1 MAVFEV
7 ETPNGTFE
15 IDAPD
20 ETALRGAIGQLSGA
34 SIPSAAPAQ
43 APAAGP
49 AQAQPSQW
57 DLFKAGL
64 SAIAQDPRKLLQVGP
79 LKGVQEAV
87 QLPRQALEGQLPAL
101 PSNYT
106 PEQMGSAVDLASLI
120 VPGAPRGLMS
130 RGPGTARMTAQEAAR
145 PVPEAP
151 PVTPRDDMLAQAAK
165 IGINDVPA
173 FLASD
178 SRATQAL
185 GQASRQ
191 MPFAGGMVEKAVDK
205 FTGDLTAAGKRISGS
220 LTEQTGL
227 DKAGVGEKLR
237 STFEAAA
244 TDISEVNHRAYKG
257 MREVIEPTLPV
268 PEATEPLRTVM
279 SDILSQ
285 RMQSGVSKLT
295 PELKPIAALMRR
307 QGGASFEGLQ
317 RARARL
323 GKAIDF
329 DKRQGGMEQG
339 DLKQAYGALTDAM
352 ERAVRGAAKVEPD
365 AAVATW
371 KAADANFA
379 ESTANVKS
387 IAQALKSPSDEALVN
402 QVLGLAGEKT
412 GNAKR
417 LIQLQSDIGAES
429 MQMLGSHV
437 LDQAMGTGETMSA
450 ARFSTAMDKL
460 SNTAKSVLFGQNR
473 SNVEALHA
481 VAARMAEQEGKFANR
496 SNTGRAALTG
506 GMVGSFAAHPLAF
519 IGHAAAGAV
528 AGVTLGQVLTRPATA
543 RVAVQAARAAERHA
557 INPTLS
563 SRNAFYALQRQLTTA
578 VIREFGD
585 RSATEPSTAAEAPSN
600 PR

>member
-1 MAVFEV
+1 
-7 ETPNGTFE
+7 
-15 IDAPD
+15 
-20 ETALRGAIGQLSGA
+20 
-34 SIPSAAPAQ
+34 
-43 APAAGP
+43 
-49 AQAQPSQW
+49 
-57 DLFKAGL
+57 
-64 SAIAQDPRKLLQVGP
+64 
-79 LKGVQEAV
+79 
-87 QLPRQALEGQLPAL
+87 
-101 PSNYT
+101 
-106 PEQMGSAVDLASLI
+106 
-120 VPGAPRGLMS
+120 
-130 RGPGTARMTAQEAAR
+130 
-145 PVPEAP
+145 
-151 PVTPRDDMLAQAAK
+151 
-165 IGINDVPA
+165 
-173 FLASD
+173 
-178 SRATQAL
+178 
-185 GQASRQ
+185 
-191 MPFAGGMVEKAVDK
+191 
-205 FTGDLTAAGKRISGS
+205 
-220 LTEQTGL
+220 
-227 DKAGVGEKLR
+227 
-237 STFEAAA
+237 
-244 TDISEVNHRAYKG
+244 
-257 MREVIEPTLPV
+257 
-268 PEATEPLRTVM
+268 
-279 SDILSQ
+279 LSQ